1 MSNNKVKTNLNFT
14 IREFDIQLHSE
25 YKGGHAKHANVC
37 STYLLK
43 TLPKEPEKQSTMKLF
58 MQ

>member
-1 MSNNKVKTNLNFT
+1 MAKSSVKNLIF
-14 IREFDIQLHSE
+14 IQLHSE
-25 YKGGHAKHANVC
+25 YKGGNARLANVC
-37 STYLLK
+37 STNLSK